1 MTLVFIPKGIG
12 FLKEGDA
19 MLRKLRK
26 KTGQS
31 TLEYIILV
39 AVLIALFAVFLPG
52 IFKTEVQEAMEY
64 GTNGMLDMA
73 NRLSVS
79 RPAG

>member
-1 MTLVFIPKGIG
+1 
-12 FLKEGDA
+12 
-19 MLRKLRK
+19 MLRKIRK
-26 KTGQS
+26 KRGQS

-52 IFKTEVQEAMEY
+52 IFRSEVQEAMEY

-73 NRLSVS
+73 NRLSES
-79 RPAG
+79 RPKG